1 MPGELSG
8 YWEAHQKYGKL
19 PWFELFEPTI
29 SLCETGSLVN
39 DYLEKYL
46 ASKESMIKAE
56 SSLAEI
62 LINPST
68 NSVWKVKLAVSITIT
83 IYFGRK
89 EIDSRS
95 SHVDFS
101 LGR

>member
-8 YWEAHQKYGKL
+8 YWEAHQRYGKL

-29 SLCETGSLVN
+29 SLCETGCLVN
-39 DYLEKYL
+39 DYLAKYL
-46 ASKESMIKAE
+46 ASKESLIKAE

-68 NSVWKVKLAVSITIT
+68 NSVWKVKLFLAA
-83 IYFGRK
+83 YFDCK
-89 EIDSRS
+89 EIVYSRS
-95 SHVDFS
+95 THVDFS